1 MSRRM
6 VLAMGLA
13 GALGLAMAPQ
23 AQAAGFLDDLAR
35 IFGARPTPPAMIGRD
50 PFIGSDPFEMTVK
63 PKRQKPRAAAAST
76 KPAEP
81 AVKLDPAT
89 DPHWYLHDPTLRK
102 GDILVTRG
110 GVVVFD
116 GRSASEHS
124 PAAFTALGDTKRLPK
139 AQQQTLQA
147 AAAGGRAYFRNDGS
161 VSPAALIQKVNAE
174 NAISL
179 AQ

>member
-23 AQAAGFLDDLAR
+23 AQAAGFFDDLAR
-35 IFGARPTPPAMIGRD
+35 IFGARPTPPAM
-50 PFIGSDPFEMTVK
+50 IGSDPFEMTVK
-63 PKRQKPRAAAAST
+63 PKRQKPRATAAST

-81 AVKLDPAT
+81 AVKLDPTT

-102 GDILVTRG
+102 GDIVVTRA

-147 AAAGGRAYFRNDGS
+147 AAAAGRAYFSQDGS
-161 VSPAALIQKVNAE
+161 VRPAATVQKVNAE